1 MDTQNSNEQGKSFK
15 IAVICGLVTMVC
27 IMFGAYY
34 KSWTKQSF
42 TTGSGVVCEKEPLS
56 DWICNPP
63 PLLVND
69 ELKKSRIDTNSRLKT
84 ESLSE
89 QELKQLIND
98 QDFENNREKP
108 KVRAYINFAKDDG
121 KITVNEL
128 EQIYKLIDEAKNNQ
142 ISKSEEIVRGL

>member
-1 MDTQNSNEQGKSFK
+1 MDTYNSNAQSKLF
-15 IAVICGLVTMVC
+15 IFAVICGLAAMVC
-27 IMFGAYY
+27 IIFGAYFN
-34 KSWTKQSF
+34 SLTKQSF
-42 TTGSGVVCEKEPLS
+42 TTGNGIVCKKEPLS
-56 DWICNPP
+56 EWICNPP
-63 PLLVND
+63 PLLVNE

-128 EQIYKLIDEAKNNQ
+128 EQIYKLIDEEKNNQ